1 MRARLLI
8 DGTLFRVDDQPTTLW
23 ALRRE
28 GRQVAC
34 LARLVS
40 YGIEIDIAYD
50 GEAVVTRTFE
60 TGDEALAW
68 ADRKRA
74 EREAQGWS
82 SQESLDEQ
90 ISLDR

>member
-1 MRARLLI
+1 VVAFKAVI
-8 DGTLFRVDDQPTTLW
+8 GGTLFRVDDQPTTLW

-68 ADRKRA
+68 AERKRA

-82 SQESLDEQ
+82 
-90 ISLDR
+90 RP